1 MEKEF
6 TPKFDPDVLGSGVG
20 EAIESVVP
28 AEAFAP
34 AAVSEP
40 AGFPWGGVGIGVL
53 VVAGIAI
60 ATKVLS
66 D

>member
-6 TPKFDPDVLGSGVG
+6 NPAAGIGVA
-20 EAIESVVP
+20 ETLESIGVEVP
-28 AEAFAP
+28 ADVPFAP
-34 AAVSEP
+34 AVPEP

-53 VVAGIAI
+53 VVAAAAI
-60 ATKVLS
+60 AVKVLS

>member
-6 TPKFDPDVLGSGVG
+6 NPAAGIGVA
-20 EAIESVVP
+20 ETLDAIGVEVP
-28 AEAFAP
+28 ADVPFAP
-34 AAVSEP
+34 AVPEP

>member
-1 MEKEF
+1 MDKELEF
-6 TPKFDPDVLGSGVG
+6 VPKVELGEGVT

-28 AEAFAP
+28 AEVFAP
-34 AAVSEP
+34 AAPEP

-60 ATKVLS
+60 VTKFLS

>member
-1 MEKEF
+1 MEKELESN
-6 TPKFDPDVLGSGVG
+6 PDVLGKGVS

-34 AAVSEP
+34 AVPEP

>member
-1 MEKEF
+1 MEEF
-6 TPKFDPDVLGSGVG
+6 KTESVLGKGVSD
-20 EAIESVVP
+20 AVESVVP
-28 AEAFAP
+28 AEVFAP
-34 AAVSEP
+34 AAPEP

-60 ATKVLS
+60 VTKFLS

>member
-1 MEKEF
+1 MENVLKEAL
-6 TPKFDPDVLGSGVG
+6 PKEVIEVQ
-20 EAIESVVP
+20 EAIVP
-28 AEAFAP
+28 
-34 AAVSEP
+34 VEP
-40 AGFPWGGVGIGVL
+40 QGGFPWGGVGIGVL